1 MQAKI
6 KKWFTYWLY
15 INALALCSLA
25 VFFYAVRFGW
35 TWQAGEVGATVDNG
49 IVIPTGSAWSWQDRF
64 GTGSSQWKFEAMII
78 GIYFVL
84 GLYLIKACRSDITK
98 HQSLLA
104 FTTWSHFVH
113 MVVMLVEVREATD
126 LPMRLVILVPHP
138 VLHVLQALIDISHE
152 SRHLVPPGDV
162 AALLLLF
169 LVNCGFYRKLFG
181 TFF

>member
-1 MQAKI
+1 MEASATSKSSEIRIFDAKI

-113 MVVMLVEVREATD
+113 MVVMLVE
-126 LPMRLVILVPHP
+126 
-138 VLHVLQALIDISHE
+138 ALIDISHE
-152 SRHLVPPGDV
+152 WRHLVPPGDV